1 MQVYFIDNDDYFQRA
16 GAKELETV
24 TSPHDND
31 ERMMFFAKGVIETV
45 KKLRWDPAVI
55 HCTGWISTLVP
66 MYVKRMY
73 QDDPALAKSK
83 IVFSIR
89 PEKFEGTL
97 DARLIDKLKS
107 LQFPEEDLAILG
119 SQPADNTALNKL
131 AILHSDAV
139 VITSPDVDP
148 ELIEYARSL
157 SKPILD
163 YTGNEDYADK
173 YSEFYTSLVEEG
185 K

>member
-1 MQVYFIDNDDYFQRA
+1 
-16 GAKELETV
+16 
-24 TSPHDND
+24 
-31 ERMMFFAKGVIETV
+31 
-45 KKLRWDPAVI
+45 
-55 HCTGWISTLVP
+55 
-66 MYVKRMY
+66 MY

-97 DARLIDKLKS
+97 DARLIDKLKF

-139 VITSPDVDP
+139 VITSPNVDT